1 MKKVET
7 LERIKD
13 AEEQAKKMKSD
24 ALKEKEKVIRN
35 AKRESLFVFEN
46 MEKKAAELHKEKLSE
61 VDSEV
66 QREREKL
73 LEAGRQEAESLKARA
88 ADKVD
93 EAVAFLVKK
102 FEDGVLHAETERN
115 E

>member
-1 MKKVET
+1 MKKVQT
-7 LERIKD
+7 LEKIKD

-24 ALKEKEKVIRN
+24 ALKAKEKLVRN
-35 AKRESLFVFEN
+35 AKRESLFVFES

-61 VDSEV
+61 VDLEV
-66 QREREKL
+66 QRKREKL

-93 EAVAFLVKK
+93 EAVAFLIKK
-102 FEDGVLHAETERN
+102 FEDGVLHAETERD

>member
-7 LERIKD
+7 LEKIKG
-13 AEEQAKKMKSD
+13 AEEQAKKMKSG
-24 ALKEKEKVIRN
+24 ALQAKEKLIRD
-35 AKRESLFVFEN
+35 AKRESLFVLEN
-46 MEKKAAELHKEKLSE
+46 MEKKATELHKEKLSE
-61 VDSEV
+61 VDLEI

-73 LEAGRQEAESLKARA
+73 LEAGRQEAESLKTQA

-93 EAVAFLVKK
+93 EAVTFLIKK

>member
-13 AEEQAKKMKSD
+13 VEEQAKKMKSG
-24 ALKEKEKVIRN
+24 ALQTKEKLIRD
-35 AKRESLFVFEN
+35 AKRESLFVFES

-93 EAVAFLVKK
+93 EAVAFLIKK